1 MRFTKLFSLLTSIVI
16 LQSCTSKPGYWKND
30 QISSGKRSD
39 FHSLNDQALKYLKA
53 NDANQL
59 SFLESGELAQESDN
73 LKNIETISND
83 LNAADYTLF
92 DEYYAVNKYKDYDT
106 IRSAAQGI
114 KNYTLVY
121 PSEAQEMYIAIF
133 LPKTGKDKNMI
144 TLMYAKYNYGWK
156 ISSLDEGPYT
166 LNGKT
171 APELF
176 EDGKSQYDKK
186 YLVDAVNTM
195 ALANSCLRPASI
207 WQYPNENDMTN
218 LYGRATYEANKQYK
232 FPFVIQQVPTHP
244 RIIRI
249 FNQSTSGGYYPG
261 IYYLSSI
268 KLKDTAALKKENEN
282 IRKVI
287 AGLIPGIDK
296 DNKRLIYTVFN
307 EMPNAM
313 KNVGRFEIDQDLQ

>member
-1 MRFTKLFSLLTSIVI
+1 MRFTNLFSLLTLIIV
-16 LQSCTSKPGYWKND
+16 LQSCNNTPGHWEND
-30 QISSGKRSD
+30 QISSGKRAD
-39 FHSLNDQALKYLKA
+39 FHSLNDQAIKYLKA

-59 SFLESGELAQESDN
+59 SFLESSALSQDNNN
-73 LKNIETISND
+73 LKTIETISND
-83 LNAADYTLF
+83 LNAANYTLF
-92 DEYYAVNKYKDYDT
+92 DEYYTVNKYKDYDT
-106 IRSAAQGI
+106 IKSVAAGI
-114 KNYTLVY
+114 KNHTLVY
-121 PSEAQEMYIAIF
+121 PGEAQEMYIAFFI
-133 LPKTGKDKNMI
+133 PKTGKDKNLI

-156 ISSLDEGPYT
+156 IFSLDDGPYT
-166 LNGKT
+166 FNGKT

-176 EDGKSQYDKK
+176 EKGEAQYAQK

-207 WQYPNENDMTN
+207 WQYPNESDITN
-218 LYGRATYEANKQYK
+218 LYARVTYEANKQYK

-249 FNQSTSGGYYPG
+249 FNQSTPGGYYPG
-261 IYYLSSI
+261 IYYLSSV
-268 KLKDTAALKKENEN
+268 KLKDTVALKKENEN

-307 EMPNAM
+307 EMPNTM
-313 KNVGRFEIDQDLQ
+313 KSVDRFEIDQDLQ